1 MLATEE
7 NGCVAV
13 AYMKKLG
20 KILDQG
26 REREEVEM
34 WQSVGIWEEGDYIT
48 LALSLSGYVTLGKTF
63 IHAFMCKMR
72 VYLHGVSNRTK

>member
-20 KILDQG
+20 KILDQE

-48 LALSLSGYVTLGKTF
+48 LGSSSVTFWLCDTGQDLYSCFYV
-63 IHAFMCKMR
+63 
-72 VYLHGVSNRTK
+72 